1 MINEIRKR
9 PFTRPLFLLLTGIL
23 LQIYL
28 PSSIFT
34 WTLLIVGVGG
44 MLVAMHPKVKPLYK
58 YKWVWGAAFSSLLL
72 FLAMQNMKFHED
84 RLRWNFPTEKRIQV
98 WAQLEDSPVE
108 KNKSILCEMKLLSSP
123 ADQKR
128 IVDRR
133 VQVYFPKDTLI
144 SSLLPGEKLLLNM
157 RFTPVGQRNEPQG
170 YLHYLRSNGIVA
182 TGYCADYAIVDNP
195 EVSSLSLKHKAL
207 RFRQRLAD
215 QINQL
220 SLPQTAK
227 STLAALT
234 FGHRATL
241 DKEILKDFSTTGVMH
256 IISVSGFHVAI
267 FCTFISFMLSAFPNT
282 VGFRLIRFLFTI
294 TFLWGF
300 VYVSGLSAPA
310 VRAGLMLTFFLVGRL
325 ISKRA
330 DSYNILAASAFLM
343 LVYNPWFLFDAGFQL
358 SYIAVFFILYLQP
371 RINSLLTIQN
381 PLLAAPRDWTSVTLA
396 AQAGTTPLCLYV
408 FGKFSLVFLFTNLP
422 LAALST
428 LLIPLTVAWSL
439 VSVGL
444 GYPVW
449 GQETI
454 ELLCRWMLWI
464 VNSFGRIPGASVSFS
479 IGFWEM
485 LVSYGSIGFFL
496 YYLKRRSPYALLV
509 ALGCLLIV
517 FGLMLKARFV
527 FAGP

>member
-44 MLVAMHPKVKPLYK
+44 LQVAMHPKIKPLYK

-84 RLRWNFPTEKRIQV
+84 RLRWNFPEEKRMQV

-108 KNKSILCEMKLLSSP
+108 KNKSILCEMKLLSTPS
-123 ADQKR
+123 AQKR
-128 IVDRR
+128 ILDRR

-182 TGYCADYAIVDNP
+182 TGYCADYAIIGDL
-195 EVSSLSLKHKAL
+195 EESSLSLKHKAL

-267 FCTFISFMLSAFPNT
+267 FCTFISFMLSAFP
-282 VGFRLIRFLFTI
+282 
-294 TFLWGF
+294 
-300 VYVSGLSAPA
+300 
-310 VRAGLMLTFFLVGRL
+310 
-325 ISKRA
+325 
-330 DSYNILAASAFLM
+330 
-343 LVYNPWFLFDAGFQL
+343 
-358 SYIAVFFILYLQP
+358 
-371 RINSLLTIQN
+371 
-381 PLLAAPRDWTSVTLA
+381 
-396 AQAGTTPLCLYV
+396 
-408 FGKFSLVFLFTNLP
+408 
-422 LAALST
+422 
-428 LLIPLTVAWSL
+428 
-439 VSVGL
+439 
-444 GYPVW
+444 
-449 GQETI
+449 
-454 ELLCRWMLWI
+454 
-464 VNSFGRIPGASVSFS
+464 
-479 IGFWEM
+479 
-485 LVSYGSIGFFL
+485 
-496 YYLKRRSPYALLV
+496 
-509 ALGCLLIV
+509 
-517 FGLMLKARFV
+517 
-527 FAGP
+527 

>member
-1 MINEIRKR
+1 
-9 PFTRPLFLLLTGIL
+9 
-23 LQIYL
+23 
-28 PSSIFT
+28 
-34 WTLLIVGVGG
+34 
-44 MLVAMHPKVKPLYK
+44 MHPKVKPLYK
-58 YKWVWGAAFSSLLL
+58 YKWVWGAAFSSLLI

-84 RLRWNFPTEKRIQV
+84 RLRWNFPEEKRMQV

-108 KNKSILCEMKLLSSP
+108 KNKSILCEMKLLSTPS
-123 ADQKR
+123 AQKR
-128 IVDRR
+128 ILDRR

-182 TGYCADYAIVDNP
+182 TGYCADYTIIDDP
-195 EVSSLSLKHKAL
+195 EESSLSKAQSIAFSAAFG
-207 RFRQRLAD
+207 RPD
-215 QINQL
+215 QSVVASSNGKINVG
-220 SLPQTAK
+220 
-227 STLAALT
+227 STDLWSP
-234 FGHRATL
+234 ATL

-325 ISKRA
+325 ISRRA

-371 RINSLLTIQN
+371 RLNSLLTIRN

-408 FGKFSLVFLFTNLP
+408 FGRFSLVFLFTNLP

-439 VSVGL
+439 VSVGM

-449 GQETI
+449 GQEII

-464 VNSFGRIPGASVSFS
+464 VTSFGRIPGASVSFS
-479 IGFWEM
+479 IGFGRCWSATA
-485 LVSYGSIGFFL
+485 VSGFSF
-496 YYLKRRSPYALLV
+496 
-509 ALGCLLIV
+509 IT
-517 FGLMLKARFV
+517 
-527 FAGP
+527 